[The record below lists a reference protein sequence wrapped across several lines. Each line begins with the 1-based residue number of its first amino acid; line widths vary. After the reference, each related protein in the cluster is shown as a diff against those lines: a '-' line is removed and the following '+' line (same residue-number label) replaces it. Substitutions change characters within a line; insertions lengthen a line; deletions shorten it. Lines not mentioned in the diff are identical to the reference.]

1 MGFLHPWASSTKR
14 SILALSALCASL
26 FSFTPGIAREHG
38 VEVDAEIV
46 LAVDISYSMDRTEQ
60 ELQREGYV
68 KALTSEAFLNAL
80 KSNGLG
86 KIALTYIQWASF
98 SDQDVV
104 LNWTVIDGPASAQAV
119 ADKLARAPYRR
130 AQRTSISGAI
140 DASVRLFN
148 YNGFKGTRQVID
160 ISGDGPNNHGRG
172 VVAARDD
179 AIAKGVT
186 INGLPLLIRP
196 VRTMYMD
203 IENLDQY
210 YEDCV
215 IGGPGAFMI
224 PVRDSAAFV
233 EATRTKLVQEIAS
246 RSVLPVIRASA
257 REPRMSCMVGED
269 LWRRL
274 RGD

>member
-1 MGFLHPWASSTKR
+1 MRPIPQLLYL
-14 SILALSALCASL
+14 ILCAVL
-26 FSFTPGIAREHG
+26 AVAPLHAADRLPVD
-38 VEVDAEIV
+38 VELV
-46 LAVDISYSMDRTEQ
+46 LAVDVSYSMDQEEQ
-60 ELQREGYV
+60 KLQRGGYI
-68 KALTSEAFLNAL
+68 AGFNSRAFLDAI
-80 KSNGLG
+80 KNGPNG
-86 KIALTYIQWASF
+86 RIALTYMEWAAAH
-98 SDQDVV
+98 DQTV
-104 LNWTVIDGPASAQAV
+104 LIGWTLIDGPESASAFAAQ
-119 ADKLARAPYRR
+119 LERAPYRR
-130 AQRTSISGAI
+130 ASRTSIAGAI
-140 DASVRLFN
+140 DASMQLFDKSA
-148 YNGFKGTRQVID
+148 YEGARRVID
-160 ISGDGPNNHGRG
+160 ISGDGPNNHGRS
-172 VVAARDD
+172 VVQARDD
-179 AIAKGVT
+179 ALAKGVT

-233 EATRTKLVQEIAS
+233 EATRTKLVQEIAI
-246 RSVLPVIRASA
+246 RQMLPVMHASA